1 MIKDPFGPDAAVM
14 ADGITLETDAIEL
27 AHRLARRCADQAHEI
42 VRLHFVIARLQS
54 EIGPA
59 AAPAAEPEHPA
70 IAAIATMQR
79 QGIR

>member
-1 MIKDPFGPDAAVM
+1 MINETFGPDAAVM
-14 ADGITLETDAIEL
+14 SDGITLKTAALEL

-42 VRLHFVIARLQS
+42 VRLHFVIANLQS
-54 EIGPA
+54 AIGQT